1 MLSRAQGAQ
10 RNCGGVEV
18 SGVEVSGGVPVLS
31 FESSSLPLPQ
41 PASTHVNPT
50 MASNTRA
57 WRTYLAHAHS
67 VDSGFIKNGKLERM
81 IGNTVDTPNLG
92 GCTLQ
97 HHGVA
102 LARTAQREPSSRSD
116 DYVSPLA
123 GQETEKF

>member
-67 VDSGFIKNGKLERM
+67 VDSGFIKWKTREDDWKHSRHAE
-81 IGNTVDTPNLG
+81 PE
-92 GCTLQ
+92 TL
-97 HHGVA
+97 H
-102 LARTAQREPSSRSD
+102 TAAP
-116 DYVSPLA
+116 
-123 GQETEKF
+123 